1 MGENHFDRLHIQSLM
16 SWVMS
21 VMTHDRSRGRQ
32 RAGASRTT
40 PGVLLALAS
49 ALTFGLSG
57 SFASSLFATGWTP
70 GTTALVRSAIGAAVA
85 APFGLV
91 ALRGRWHLL
100 RTNFGLLVAYGLLA
114 VTGAQ
119 FCYFMAVERMEVGPA
134 LLIEYT
140 SPAAVVLWLWLRHG
154 QRPGPVTVIGAALA
168 ATGLVLVLELVGGA
182 TLNAPGVAW
191 SLLAMT
197 GAAMY
202 FLVNADHTSGLP
214 PVTLAAG
221 GLLCGTGVM
230 GLLALVHL
238 LPMGAS
244 TADVVLA
251 GHTTPWWVPI
261 LLLGVVTCG
270 IAYLTGVAAGRLL
283 GARLGAFIA
292 LFEVVAGV
300 GFAWYFVNQLPTATQ
315 MLGGLLILAGVVTVR
330 LGEGRVAAVEPVETA
345 VS

>member
-1 MGENHFDRLHIQSLM
+1 M
-16 SWVMS
+16 STL
-21 VMTHDRSRGRQ
+21 THDQ
-32 RAGASRTT
+32 DVAPRTAA
-40 PGVLLALAS
+40 GVLLAVAS

-70 GTTALVRSAIGAAVA
+70 GTAALVRSAIGALVA
-85 APFGLV
+85 LPFGLV

-100 RTNFGLLVAYGLLA
+100 RANLGLLAAYGVLA

-140 SPAAVVLWLWLRHG
+140 SPAVVVVWLWVRHG
-154 QRPGPVTVIGAALA
+154 QRPGPVTVLGAVLA
-168 ATGLVLVLELVGGA
+168 AAGLTLVLDLLGGA
-182 TLNAPGVAW
+182 SLDAGGVAW
-191 SLLAMT
+191 ALLAMT
-197 GAAMY
+197 GAATY
-202 FLVNADHTSGLP
+202 FVVNADHSSGLP

-221 GLLCGTGVM
+221 GLAFGTLVM
-230 GLLALVHL
+230 AVLALVHL

-251 GHTTPWWVPI
+251 GHTTPWWVPV

-270 IAYLTGVAAGRLL
+270 VAYLTGVAAGRLL

-300 GFAWYFVNQLPTATQ
+300 GFAWVFVDQLPRTVQ
-315 MLGGLLILAGVVTVR
+315 LLGGLLILAGVVAVK
-330 LGEGRVAAVEPVETA
+330 LGEGRVAETVRQPRDPVEAA